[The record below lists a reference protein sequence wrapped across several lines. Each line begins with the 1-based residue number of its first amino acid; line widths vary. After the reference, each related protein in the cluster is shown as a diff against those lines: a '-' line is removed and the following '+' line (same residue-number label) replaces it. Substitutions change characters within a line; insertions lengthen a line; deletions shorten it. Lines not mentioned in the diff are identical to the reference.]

1 MSRRTLCRATLPK
14 HTCTA
19 NRTGPSILPR
29 QDRNSVLHTDLIC
42 FRSSMAWRSR
52 SNCDHSSFVPT
63 GTFPPQ
69 FPPSPLLNWLAKRHR
84 FTAFVSL
91 SLYRNIF
98 GEAMEGRN
106 ERNEEHMITSSVPSP
121 PSPRPP
127 APLTL
132 LFHSDLLPFLRFA
145 RNYFR
150 VFLSLLG
157 AGFSVR
163 ALSICRSRFSRWR
176 SLTHGQADRA
186 CNMLCGPFLRS
197 PLTPNPHSPSP
208 KRI

>member
-150 VFLSLLG
+150 VFSLSWG
-157 AGFSVR
+157 PDSRF
-163 ALSICRSRFSRWR
+163 ALSPSAVAAFPAGALSHTDRPTGPVICY
-176 SLTHGQADRA
+176 A
-186 CNMLCGPFLRS
+186 GPFSAL
-197 PLTPNPHSPSP
+197 P
-208 KRI
+208 